1 MLADALQ
8 LDVQPIL
15 AAGPQPVVVP
25 AAVTVF
31 QTQVEL
37 YRQLQMMHAL
47 DRKSTRLNSSHLVIS
62 YAVFCLKKKI
72 KSIRESQSPTGRIP
86 PDGPSAPGSTL
97 LSSLP
102 PPSSSRSSAPRGPA
116 THFLQGHTVPD
127 VSV

>member
-72 KSIRESQSPTGRIP
+72 RSVRCGWTFLRP
-86 PDGPSAPGSTL
+86 L
-97 LSSLP
+97 LSLHLQMSWSATSLLLP
-102 PPSSSRSSAPRGPA
+102 LRSTSRSPNHSSHSSSSHRRSLID
-116 THFLQGHTVPD
+116 FTVP
-127 VSV
+127 